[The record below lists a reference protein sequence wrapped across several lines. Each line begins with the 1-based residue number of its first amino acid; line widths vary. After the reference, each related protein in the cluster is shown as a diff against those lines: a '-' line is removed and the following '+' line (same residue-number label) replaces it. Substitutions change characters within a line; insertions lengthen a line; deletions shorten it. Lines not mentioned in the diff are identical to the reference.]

1 MKPWGAPFADL
12 VQEDARRVR
21 HGQASRDRRPLAA
34 HRTLASAAQASA
46 PALSRRKPIAD
57 RNALTGILFVLKTGI
72 NWEDLPA
79 EMGCGSGMTCWRRL
93 EAWTR
98 AGVWPKLH
106 ATLLAELEGAEKI
119 DWSRAS
125 IDSSFVRAR
134 GGGGKTGPS
143 PVDRRKEGSQ
153 HAVIVDAHGI
163 PLAAITTAANV
174 PDVVPDDRVGRR
186 DPAGA
191 RQTGPPAASAAGI
204 VRRPRLRLGSEP
216 APIASPRHP
225 AADRAA
231 EDGARQR
238 PGRLS
243 LVCGANVVV
252 VAQQRPASHP
262 QRSIPG
268 NSSGV
273 SHPRLREDLSKT
285 VTLGSFC

>member
-1 MKPWGAPFADL
+1 MAKPL
-12 VQEDARRVR
+12 LTDALWQRIEPLLPPPKPRRRR
-21 HGQASRDRRPLAA
+21 HPG
-34 HRTLASAAQASA
+34 
-46 PALSRRKPIAD
+46 RKPIAD

-106 ATLLAELEGAEKI
+106 AVLLAELEGAEKI

-143 PVDRRKEGSQ
+143 PGDRRKKGSK

-174 PDVVPDDRVGRR
+174 PDVVPTIELVDAIPPVRGKPGRPR
-186 DPAGA
+186 
-191 RQTGPPAASAAGI
+191 
-204 VRRPRLRLGSEP
+204 RRPRELYGDRGFDSDPNRRQLRRRGIRPRIARRKTAHGSGLGVYRWYVERTLSWLHDNGRLRVRKDRSPAIHQAFLILGCVKICLRL
-216 APIASPRHP
+216 
-225 AADRAA
+225 
-231 EDGARQR
+231 
-238 PGRLS
+238 
-243 LVCGANVVV
+243 
-252 VAQQRPASHP
+252 
-262 QRSIPG
+262 
-268 NSSGV
+268 
-273 SHPRLREDLSKT
+273 LR
-285 VTLGSFC
+285 